1 MIYFSYKT
9 KRRARTWRGF
19 VMNNSVNAID
29 YVVSKKA
36 SGSNLIVRI
45 LLIVLYA
52 AVGIGIIVGLNAVFP
67 IVGIIAGGV
76 LAPILIYI
84 LFALTWTHVA
94 YDLKYQIYTPT
105 ANLNEVPH
113 TVVEFDKMIYRREI
127 REAEV
132 IAPYTEQYKSQY
144 TDGVKRTIDFRSA
157 PNVTN
162 DCYFF
167 RFAEKDGSKT
177 VIIVE
182 VVAKM
187 VDRFKYSNKEA
198 TVVSEVSR

>member
-1 MIYFSYKT
+1 MKKNNASAKFAKIMGSYGMI
-9 KRRARTWRGF
+9 
-19 VMNNSVNAID
+19 
-29 YVVSKKA
+29 
-36 SGSNLIVRI
+36 LILL
-45 LLIVLYA
+45 LLIVCF
-52 AVGIGIIVGLNAVFP
+52 AVSIPQGRFLSSSNIFNVLRQVS

-113 TVVEFDKMIYRREI
+113 TVVEFDKIKRNKKKENVDQVIYRREI
-127 REAEV
+127 REAEI

>member
-1 MIYFSYKT
+1 M
-9 KRRARTWRGF
+9 
-19 VMNNSVNAID
+19 
-29 YVVSKKA
+29 
-36 SGSNLIVRI
+36 
-45 LLIVLYA
+45 
-52 AVGIGIIVGLNAVFP
+52 GLNAVFP

-113 TVVEFDKMIYRREI
+113 TVVEFDKIKRNKKKENVDQVIYRREI

>member
-1 MIYFSYKT
+1 
-9 KRRARTWRGF
+9 
-19 VMNNSVNAID
+19 MNNSVNAID

-36 SGSNLIVRI
+36 SGSNLIARI
-45 LLIVLYA
+45 LLIVFYA
-52 AVGIGIIVGLNAVFP
+52 AVGIGIIAGLNAAFP
-67 IVGIIAGGV
+67 IVGFIAGGV

-113 TVVEFDKMIYRREI
+113 TVVEFDKIKRNKKKENVDQVIYRREI

>member
-1 MIYFSYKT
+1 MS
-9 KRRARTWRGF
+9 RLSNARTELENYEKTRP
-19 VMNNSVNAID
+19 AD
-29 YVVSKKA
+29 YVSQ
-36 SGSNLIVRI
+36 
-45 LLIVLYA
+45 
-52 AVGIGIIVGLNAVFP
+52 
-67 IVGIIAGGV
+67 
-76 LAPILIYI
+76 
-84 LFALTWTHVA
+84 
-94 YDLKYQIYTPT
+94 YQPKIKDVMGQ
-105 ANLNEVPH
+105 LDGMK
-113 TVVEFDKMIYRREI
+113 EFDYDPD
-127 REAEV
+127 ADT
-132 IAPYTEQYKSQY
+132 AYQQYKSQY